1 MCILHIVFC
10 TVCKY
15 VLSICKL
22 LLLFFC
28 TVWSTLIRISLTKAL
43 VLWWCDNKKS
53 DLIIEHRYSLHS
65 DRYEHAARMNQCFV
79 LFAGSVHSN
88 DAQSRLADII
98 YSSQTEQTGCEEWQS
113 IIRMEQSVDAKDVQL
128 SFLVFF
134 FVLCLSFHFK
144 WQTVEFIYSSLLHF
158 SLC

>member
-65 DRYEHAARMNQCFV
+65 DRYEHAACMNQCFV

-98 YSSQTEQTGCEEWQS
+98 YSSQTGCEEWQS